1 MLRGLQQMD
10 CASFL
15 IWVRRVKIRTTFTY
29 CQLALEKSSNVTEAL
44 EQREFRFRPLE
55 TCVSELNF
63 YFFSIA
69 KDPLHSLE
77 AGFGEMR
84 LSRER
89 RASPALTAIPA
100 AGPAGEELA
109 WTQRRAGS
117 ARHHGARVS
126 SKQHPQR
133 LRKAPE
139 QHEEPKGGRGGG
151 RGRCPRML
159 GELGLKHREIPKGVP
174 ESDNEYLWVPGE

>member
-44 EQREFRFRPLE
+44 EQREFRFGPLE

-84 LSRER
+84 LSPER

-100 AGPAGEELA
+100 AGPAGEDSRGPNAGRDLPGTTA
-109 WTQRRAGS
+109 PGS
-117 ARHHGARVS
+117 APNSTRRGCEKHPS
-126 SKQHPQR
+126 SMRSPR
-133 LRKAPE
+133 EGEEEEEEDAPGCWE
-139 QHEEPKGGRGGG
+139 NW
-151 RGRCPRML
+151 
-159 GELGLKHREIPKGVP
+159 
-174 ESDNEYLWVPGE
+174 D